1 MPKCITMH
9 PELIL
14 IKYGEVNRLGMA
26 ATERKKK
33 KAYCYSSQEA
43 GAFHGLQDHT
53 KKHLGQLGA
62 ERRRGNYEAQ

>member
-9 PELIL
+9 SGLIL
-14 IKYGEVNRLGMA
+14 IKYGEANTLGMT
-26 ATERKKK
+26 ATEKKK

-53 KKHLGQLGA
+53 KKHLGQSGA
-62 ERRRGNYEAQ
+62 ERRRRNYEAE